1 MKSLK
6 SFYNETPY
14 TKEQKYIIEK
24 EIYETLKIKKNV
36 KIRKIKEEQVLKR
49 KVFIFK
55 EKNYNKPQNIFFI
68 KYSNE
73 LTIFGRKLLSEL
85 RQQNLIPS
93 INCSL
98 ITENMIIGFLKEYQ
112 IDDVNIIIQYYP
124 LFDGEKKYIFNKIKK
139 NRFIDIYHP
148 FKYYDFKTKK
158 ESDSP
163 KDGWRIFKN
172 TETELFNGEKHLRKY
187 TMQFLKSQKITKN
200 MVFFDPACSTGD
212 FLYTVKKRY
221 PKIITI
227 GQDLGK
233 EMVKCAKEKLD
244 IVYLGDSINTKVKN
258 KSIDF
263 LFLRFLNFRVVTT
276 AKALKL
282 YKYLIKKVKI
292 GGYIICFG
300 HTPILLSYKELNRKG
315 YRIIQCNGYNKKYN
329 SIFQYYI
336 IRREK

>member
-1 MKSLK
+1 MKLLK
-6 SFYNETPY
+6 SFYNKIPY
-14 TKEQKYIIEK
+14 TKEQKYNIEK
-24 EIYETLKIKKNV
+24 EIFDDMKINEKV
-36 KIRKIKEEQVLKR
+36 KEKEINMSHVINRKEL
-49 KVFIFK
+49 IFN

-68 KYSNE
+68 KISNE
-73 LTIFGRKLLSEL
+73 VTLFGRKLLSEL

-98 ITENMIIGFLKEYQ
+98 ISENMIIGLLKSYK
-112 IDDVNIIIQYYP
+112 VNDLDIIIKYYP
-124 LFDGEKKYIFNKIKK
+124 LLDEEKKYIFNQIKK
-139 NRFIDIYHP
+139 DRLLDIYHP
-148 FKYYDFKTKK
+148 FKYYDYNTKK

-163 KDGWRIFKN
+163 KDGWKILKN
-172 TETELFNGEKHLRKY
+172 TTKDLFNGEAHLRKY
-187 TMQFLKSQKITKN
+187 TLQFLNNINITDK

-212 FLYTVKKRY
+212 FLYSIKNKY
-221 PKIITI
+221 PNIITI

-233 EMVKCAKEKLD
+233 EMVDCAKKKLD
-244 IVYLGDSINTKVKN
+244 IVYLGDSINTKVKDD
-258 KSIDF
+258 SVDF

-276 AKALKL
+276 EKSVKL

-300 HTPILLSYKELNRKG
+300 HTPILLSYKDLSNEG
-315 YRIIQCNGYNKKYN
+315 YKILQCNGYSKDYN